1 MRFSDFVTISPS
13 TKKEIE
19 LVVSIFE
26 DGTFSLNSYL
36 LKYFP
41 QYTAEIKFP
50 IYYMGEW
57 DDQNEWWIGNM
68 VSVNPNKPRKR

>member
-41 QYTAEIKFP
+41 QYTAEIKLKDKKKSFLY
-50 IYYMGEW
+50 IIWESGMIKMNGGLEIW
-57 DDQNEWWIGNM
+57 CQ
-68 VSVNPNKPRKR
+68 